1 MERARGGHWL
11 PQERQARRTNLMR
24 GRAALEQQVERLTE
38 AYLAGIVSL
47 EEYKRRRRDAEARLA
62 ALARQEQDLRAEIER
77 QSTTASLAAHA
88 DAFCQRVRC
97 GLAEADF
104 ERRRALVELLIDR
117 VIVTD
122 SEVEIRYVFPTS
134 SKGERERFC
143 LLRMDYQTRL
153 LNRDDRKHLTGSSA
167 RFLLQLLKPHQQA
180 GDIATAHAVLGHLLA
195 GSGRQGGDQPCG
207 PTETVCSR
215 DEGGSPS
222 P

>member
-1 MERARGGHWL
+1 M
-11 PQERQARRTNLMR
+11 
-24 GRAALEQQVERLTE
+24 
-38 AYLAGIVSL
+38 
-47 EEYKRRRRDAEARLA
+47 RRRGWRPSRPGT
-62 ALARQEQDLRAEIER
+62 DLTAEIER

-143 LLRMDYQTRL
+143 RLRMDYQSGAINTSTVAH
-153 LNRDDRKHLTGSSA
+153 RD
-167 RFLLQLLKPHQQA
+167 PM
-180 GDIATAHAVLGHLLA
+180 
-195 GSGRQGGDQPCG
+195 
-207 PTETVCSR
+207 E
-215 DEGGSPS
+215 
-222 P
+222 

>member
-24 GRAALEQQVERLTE
+24 GRTALEQQIKRLTE

-47 EEYKRRRRDAEARLA
+47 EEYQRRRRDAEARLA
-62 ALARQEQDLRAEIER
+62 ALARQDQDLRAEIER

-143 LLRMDYQTRL
+143 RLRMDYQCRRKGTINERTRPE
-153 LNRDDRKHLTGSSA
+153 R
-167 RFLLQLLKPHQQA
+167 A
-180 GDIATAHAVLGHLLA
+180 GQCPGP
-195 GSGRQGGDQPCG
+195 GRYGKEP
-207 PTETVCSR
+207 R
-215 DEGGSPS
+215 
-222 P
+222 